1 MTNPQDIHDAVE
13 QETFETCEPSPE
25 ATEAP
30 GLAQIPD
37 ANAAPDSEADA
48 AHDSEQPSM
57 KSKRGITRADIA
69 KFSVLVAIIAGSIA
83 LTVFLWPYIKQLS
96 SQEGMQ
102 ELITTVRSTGP
113 LAVGVLLL
121 LQLAQV
127 IIAFIPGEVVQVVAG
142 ILYGPVWGTIIILC
156 GALGSTV
163 IIYHLVQKLGTP
175 FVSKMVPAETQEKL
189 GFITRTSRIDAI
201 VFVLFLI
208 PGLPKDLITYLV
220 ALTEV
225 RKSRFFFFSTL
236 GRAPG
241 VIVTSFAGHSLAGG
255 NWMMLAFIV
264 GIAVVILVVF
274 FLLRDKVMAFF
285 NNFADKHRKE

>member
-1 MTNPQDIHDAVE
+1 MSGA
-13 QETFETCEPSPE
+13 
-25 ATEAP
+25 AT
-30 GLAQIPD
+30 GKTKPD
-37 ANAAPDSEADA
+37 
-48 AHDSEQPSM
+48 
-57 KSKRGITRADIA
+57 RGVTRGDIA
-69 KFSVLVAIIAGSIA
+69 KFCVLIAIIGGSIA
-83 LTVFLWPYIKQLS
+83 LTIFLWPYIRQLS
-96 SQEGMQ
+96 TQEGMQ
-102 ELITTVRSTGP
+102 QLISTVRSSGP

-121 LQLAQV
+121 LQFAQV

-220 ALTEV
+220 ALTDV
-225 RKSRFFFFSTL
+225 RKSRFFLFSTL

-241 VIVTSFAGHSLAGG
+241 VIVTSFAGSSLAGG
-255 NWMMLAFIV
+255 NWMTLAIIV
-264 GIAVVILVVF
+264 GIAVVILVIF

-285 NNFADKHRKE
+285 NRFADEHRKEG

>member
-1 MTNPQDIHDAVE
+1 MSETPDIHEVPETAQRELAEQPETAAVPEQPEAAAAAAEQPDAAAAAVE
-13 QETFETCEPSPE
+13 
-25 ATEAP
+25 
-30 GLAQIPD
+30 
-37 ANAAPDSEADA
+37 AAA
-48 AHDSEQPSM
+48 AA
-57 KSKRGITRADIA
+57 KGKRGITGADIA
-69 KFSVLVAIIAGSIA
+69 KFSVLVAIIGGSIA

-96 SQEGMQ
+96 TQEGMQ
-102 ELITTVRSTGP
+102 ELITTVRGTGP
-113 LAVGVLLL
+113 LAVGVLLV

-142 ILYGPVWGTIIILC
+142 ILYGPVWGSIIILC

-220 ALTEV
+220 ALTDV

-255 NWMMLAFIV
+255 NWVTLAIIV
-264 GIAVVILVVF
+264 GIAVVILLAA
-274 FLLRDKVMAFF
+274 FLLRGKIMAFF